1 MGNIILQS
9 VVVKAKTAGIKKK
22 IQSEILDG
30 NKKNT
35 KKLKQFMKNSKG
47 QNVDALK
54 EQMDKESQ
62 LVNGLGDLLTDMVE
76 YIDMICDEFEQ
87 LDRKYASPLAAR
99 IFKSF
104 KS

>member
-22 IQSEILDG
+22 IQSEILDA

-87 LDRKYASPLAAR
+87 LDRKYATEKLD
-99 IFKSF
+99 
-104 KS
+104 

>member
-87 LDRKYASPLAAR
+87 LDRKYAVEKLD
-99 IFKSF
+99 
-104 KS
+104 